1 LKTWSIPVNWNDR
14 TVPLAPVG
22 LVAFRTAA
30 LELAGKLVAMDDQSV
45 TQWSAVS
52 TSNVLVLLGDGQTL
66 PWVDGVRYL
75 GRDPSAPHLLL
86 PTNREPDVPVD
97 LLERA
102 LIQRSPVLSPFAVIP
117 ELGEVISLSSAR
129 ELSRQLLVSWLRG
142 AA

>member
-1 LKTWSIPVNWNDR
+1 
-14 TVPLAPVG
+14 VPLAPAG
-22 LVAFRTAA
+22 LVAFRAAA
-30 LELAGKLVAMDDQSV
+30 LELARKLLAMDDLSL

-52 TSNVLVLLGDGQTL
+52 TSDVLVLLGDGQTL

-75 GRDPSAPHLLL
+75 GRDPLAPHLLF

-102 LIQRSPVLSPFAVIP
+102 LVQRSPVLSSFAVIP
-117 ELGEVISLSSAR
+117 ELGKVISLSSAR
-129 ELSRQLLVSWLRG
+129 ELSRQLLVSWLRV

>member
-1 LKTWSIPVNWNDR
+1 VNWNDR

-30 LELAGKLVAMDDQSV
+30 LELARKLLAMDDLSL
-45 TQWSAVS
+45 TQWTAVS
-52 TSNVLVLLGDGQTL
+52 TSDVLVLLGEGQTL

-75 GRDPSAPHLLL
+75 GRDPLAPHLLL
-86 PTNREPDVPVD
+86 PTNRTPGVPVD
-97 LLERA
+97 LFERA

-117 ELGEVISLSSAR
+117 ELGKVISLSSAK
-129 ELSRQLLVSWLRG
+129 ELSRQVLASWLRV